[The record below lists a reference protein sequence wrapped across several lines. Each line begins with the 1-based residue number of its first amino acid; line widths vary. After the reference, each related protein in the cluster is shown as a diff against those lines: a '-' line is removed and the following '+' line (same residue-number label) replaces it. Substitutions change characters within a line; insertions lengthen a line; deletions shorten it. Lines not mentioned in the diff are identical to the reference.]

1 MKAVTSNRL
10 LTALFGFALAAIP
23 QTASA
28 CAACFGKDDGPMAR
42 GMNMGIFTL
51 LVVVG
56 LVLTGIAAVGIFF
69 AVRCARLEKA
79 AAAATSAPPL
89 ER

>member
-1 MKAVTSNRL
+1 VKAAIPKRF
-10 LTALFGFALAAIP
+10 LTALLGLAFVAMP
-23 QTASA
+23 QVASA

-51 LVVVG
+51 LIVVG

-69 AVRCARLEKA
+69 AVRCSRLEKA
-79 AAAATSAPPL
+79 AAAAASAPPL

>member
-1 MKAVTSNRL
+1 VKATISNRVQAAL
-10 LTALFGFALAAIP
+10 LGFAFVAVP
-23 QTASA
+23 QAASA

-56 LVLTGIAAVGIFF
+56 LVLSGIAAVGIFF
-69 AVRCARLEKA
+69 AVRCSRLEKA
-79 AAAATSAPPL
+79 TAAAASAPPP